1 LNIQSRHIL
10 PAGLLGLLLAA
21 TAGYSAP
28 ASLAQVQLVA
38 DAAGASTAQPPAQ
51 TFTVA
56 QSGSYIVTLSDLA
69 LPAALASLNL
79 AIVTPTSNVLTLTAA
94 GTKTVQLAAGTYTG
108 QALATAAAQAVGG
121 AFGVQVSPA
130 AGGTPVWQYSD
141 TVGPPNTPS
150 STGVSNFAA
159 KFTVGS
165 AGSYKLNVADLAFP
179 AALSSLQLIILNDCG
194 TTPGCTSSP
203 VAPTPL
209 SGTAISNTL
218 TLAAGLYDLFVVAT
232 PDATALQG
240 LYSVQINSGSA
251 SSSSVYSST
260 VPVGQLPAP
269 TAIDIPA
276 AGNISLQLTDLATP
290 AALSSLQA
298 VAVEGGTVLQQ
309 YSAAGTSTFQAQ
321 PGSLQIFIAAVA
333 GGGGQ
338 GAYEAYAT
346 EGSQV
351 LIDSAQPV
359 LASGAYGYAFSNTLS
374 AAGSYQLSVYDYQ
387 IPSQLSQLASVL
399 AQQGAALQSSMGIF
413 TAQPGVLNML
423 VFPTPSSASDDGLF
437 GVQLSS
443 QASGSIL
450 YETTQGVGALFS
462 SQSVTFGAA
471 GTYDLT
477 ATDLMFPAGF
487 SSLAVIATQ
496 GNSVAGE
503 VFGSGQLVIDAQPG
517 TYVLN
522 VLAQVGSNAHYGLYG
537 LQLAA
542 APPAPT
548 VTLSASSSSVASG
561 QTVTL
566 TWSSSGATG
575 CIASGGWSGTLG
587 TSGSQVSAALS
598 AATTFTITCD
608 GPGGTAHATAAVS
621 IRAPSG
627 GGGGGAL
634 NALSV
639 GLLGLMCLIQL
650 ARRRRALQRHQRAG
664 FAADRR

>member
-1 LNIQSRHIL
+1 LSIQTRHIL
-10 PAGLLGLLLAA
+10 AAGLLGLLFAA
-21 TAGYSAP
+21 TAGHAAP

-38 DAAGASTAQPPAQ
+38 DAVGASTAQPPAQ

-56 QSGSYIVTLSDLA
+56 QSGSYTVTLTDLA
-69 LPAALASLNL
+69 LPAALGSLNL

-94 GTKTVQLAAGTYTG
+94 GTMTVQLAAGTYTG
-108 QALATAAAQAVGG
+108 QVLATAAAQAAGG
-121 AFGVQVSPA
+121 TFGVQVSPA

-141 TVGPPNTPS
+141 TVGPSNTPS

-159 KFTVGS
+159 KFTVSS
-165 AGSYKLNVADLAFP
+165 AGSYQLQVTDLAFP
-179 AALSSLQLIILNDCG
+179 AALSALQLIILNDCG

-209 SGTAISNTL
+209 SGSAISNTL
-218 TLAAGLYDLFVVAT
+218 TLAAGVYDLFVVAT

-240 LYSVQINSGSA
+240 LYNVQVNESA
-251 SSSSVYSST
+251 SSSVYSST

-269 TAIDIPA
+269 TAINIPV
-276 AGNISLQLTDLATP
+276 AGNVSLQLTDLSTP

-298 VAVEGGTVLQQ
+298 VAIEGGTLLQQ
-309 YSAAGTSTFQAQ
+309 YGAAGTSTFEAQ
-321 PGSLQIFIAAVA
+321 PGSLQLFVAAVPGA
-333 GGGGQ
+333 GGQ

-346 EGSQV
+346 ESSQV

-359 LASGAYGYAFSNTLS
+359 LASGSYGYAFSSTLS
-374 AAGSYQLSVYDYQ
+374 VAGSYQLSVYDYQ

-399 AQQGAALQSSMGIF
+399 AQQGAALQSSSGGIV
-413 TAQPGVLNML
+413 TAQSGVLNML
-423 VFPTPSSASDDGLF
+423 VFPTPASASADGLF

-462 SQSVTFGAA
+462 SQSVTFDAA
-471 GTYDLT
+471 GIYDLT
-477 ATDLMFPAGF
+477 ATDLMFPASF

-522 VLAQVGSNAHYGLYG
+522 VLAQVGTKADYGLYG

-548 VTLSASSSSVASG
+548 VTLSASPSSVASG

-575 CIASGGWSGTLG
+575 CLASGGWSGTLG
-587 TSGSQVSAALS
+587 MSGSQVSTALS
-598 AATTFTITCD
+598 AATTFTITCN
-608 GPGGTAHATAAVS
+608 GPGGAAHATAAVS
-621 IRAPSG
+621 INAPSG

-634 NALSV
+634 NAPCV
-639 GLLGLMCLIQL
+639 GLLGLMCLIQF
-650 ARRRRALQRHQRAG
+650 ARRRRDLRSHQRAVL
-664 FAADRR
+664 ATDRR

>member
-1 LNIQSRHIL
+1 LSTQTQTRHIL
-10 PAGLLGLLLAA
+10 AAGLLGLLFAA
-21 TAGYSAP
+21 TASYSAP

-38 DAAGASTAQPPAQ
+38 DVAGAATAQPPAQ

-56 QSGSYIVTLSDLA
+56 QSGSYTVTLNDLA
-69 LPAALASLNL
+69 LPAALGSLNL
-79 AIVTPTSNVLTLTAA
+79 AIVTPTSNVLTLMAA
-94 GTKTVQLAAGTYTG
+94 GTQTVQLAAGTYTG
-108 QALATAAAQAVGG
+108 QVLATAAAQAAGG
-121 AFGVQVSPA
+121 TFGVLVSPA
-130 AGGTPVWQYSD
+130 GGGTPVWQYSD
-141 TVGPPNTPS
+141 TVGPSNTPS

-159 KFTVGS
+159 KFTVSS
-165 AGSYKLNVADLAFP
+165 AGSYQLNVTDLAFP

-209 SGTAISNTL
+209 SGSAISNTL
-218 TLAAGLYDLFVVAT
+218 TLAAGVYDLFVVAT

-240 LYSVQINSGSA
+240 LYSIQVSG
-251 SSSSVYSST
+251 VYSST

-269 TAIDIPA
+269 TAINIPA
-276 AGNISLQLTDLATP
+276 AGNVSLQLTDLSTP

-298 VAVEGGTVLQQ
+298 VAVQGGTVLQQ
-309 YSAAGTSTFQAQ
+309 YSAASMATFEAQA
-321 PGSLQIFIAAVA
+321 GSLQLFVAAAA
-333 GGGGQ
+333 GAGGQ

-359 LASGAYGYAFSNTLS
+359 LASGSYGYAFSSTLS

-387 IPSQLSQLASVL
+387 IPSPLSQLASVL
-399 AQQGAALQSSMGIF
+399 AQQGAALQSSGGGIV
-413 TAQPGVLNML
+413 TAQSGVLNML
-423 VFPTPSSASDDGLF
+423 VFPTPASASADGLF

-443 QASGSIL
+443 QASGSII

-462 SQSVTFGAA
+462 SQSVTFDAA
-471 GTYDLT
+471 GTYDLN
-477 ATDLMFPAGF
+477 ATDLMFPASF

-496 GNSVAGE
+496 GNSVVGE

-522 VLAQVGSNAHYGLYG
+522 VLAQVGTKADYGLYG
-537 LQLAA
+537 LQLGA
-542 APPAPT
+542 APAAPT
-548 VTLSASSSSVASG
+548 VTLSASPSSVASG

-575 CIASGGWSGTLG
+575 CVASGGWSGTLG
-587 TSGSQVSAALS
+587 MSGSQVSAALS
-598 AATTFTITCD
+598 AATTFTITCN
-608 GPGGTAHATAAVS
+608 GPGGAAHATAAVS
-621 IRAPSG
+621 IKAPGRS
-627 GGGGGAL
+627 GGGGAL
-634 NALSV
+634 NAPSV

-650 ARRRRALQRHQRAG
+650 ARRRARC
-664 FAADRR
+664 ADSSGRSVRDR